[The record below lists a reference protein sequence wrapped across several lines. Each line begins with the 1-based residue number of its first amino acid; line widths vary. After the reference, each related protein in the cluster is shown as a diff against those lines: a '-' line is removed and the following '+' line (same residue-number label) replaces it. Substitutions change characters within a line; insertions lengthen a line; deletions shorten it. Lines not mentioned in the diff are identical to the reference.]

1 MVVEGSGQF
10 PDESLTVDNANR
22 GSVRGE
28 PSEGFDTAAG
38 AARRGG
44 LNQRILGGSPSSAGP
59 VGLSVRGLSRSRCV
73 FR

>member
-38 AARRGG
+38 ASRRGG
-44 LNQRILGGSPSSAGP
+44 LNQRCCFDTAAGSTQGGA
-59 VGLSVRGLSRSRCV
+59 V
-73 FR
+73 

>member
-38 AARRGG
+38 ASRRGG
-44 LNQRILGGSPSSAGP
+44 LNQLSGRGACRLGAPG
-59 VGLSVRGLSRSRCV
+59 
-73 FR
+73 